1 MTQTSTPPPPHRP
14 SADRPI
20 TDAPQAGKVRPTN
33 SRWTGDKASTFIKML
48 ARSGK
53 VTSCALA
60 VGMSRQSAYRLRARS
75 PNFAHYWEIA
85 MGEAKRRRASA
96 RRGKRRVHP
105 LLSRVPLAEMDMGD
119 IPAAGE

>member
-1 MTQTSTPPPPHRP
+1 MTQTPPQHT
-14 SADRPI
+14 DRP
-20 TDAPQAGKVRPTN
+20 DPEAAQPRSAPSQRPRPN
-33 SRWTGDKASTFIKML
+33 NARWTGAKASTFIKML
-48 ARSGK
+48 ARSGR

-75 PNFAHYWEIA
+75 PNFAHYWDIA

-96 RRGKRRVHP
+96 RQGKRRVHP

-119 IPAAGE
+119 IPAPGE

>member
-1 MTQTSTPPPPHRP
+1 MTQTPPPRTHRPVPEASQPGSTPSQRP
-14 SADRPI
+14 RPNN
-20 TDAPQAGKVRPTN
+20 A
-33 SRWTGDKASTFIKML
+33 RWTGAKASTFIKML